1 MGNLP
6 LHPVIVH
13 FPIVL
18 AVLAPLVAL
27 VILIGQRAGR
37 LPPRTW
43 WIAVGAWGLLA
54 ISSFV
59 AVKTGGLDEE
69 MVESVVAESVI
80 ETHEERAETFALSTY
95 AIFVLA
101 MLVMVGKNQ
110 KVRLV
115 AGSATLVAGLVS
127 TALVV
132 GVGHSGGSLVYE
144 YGAAAAHVGAGE
156 GERIS
161 SAIPD
166 AKDGESDDDED
177 HERR

>member
-18 AVLAPLVAL
+18 AVLAPLVAIA
-27 VILIGQRAGR
+27 ILIGQRAGR

-43 WIAVGAWGLLA
+43 WIAVAMWGLLA

-59 AVKTGGLDEE
+59 AVKTGGIDEE

-95 AIFVLA
+95 AVFVLA
-101 MLVMVGKNQ
+101 MLVMVGKSQ

-144 YGAAAAHVGAGE
+144 YGAAAAHVGAGDR
-156 GERIS
+156 ERIS
-161 SAIPD
+161 RAIP
-166 AKDGESDDDED
+166 DGESDDEED